1 MFNRVAILALLFI
14 DLAAVVAL
22 MRILSADPAPAFFGG
37 SLKRAAV
44 RMLRPARRK
53 ARYKHVATSAL
64 TTVLMRRWWIA
75 PFAAAGMLAWHIPVS
90 WGPLA
95 DAKESTEYLDALWV
109 VVAASLGLSVA
120 MVAFAFQAFMD
131 SGRKIHGGTLQDFA
145 EETRLLDAIR
155 LGVLT
160 LVVIGVVRLHIG
172 HDSPAGWAAA
182 WAIILSAATLTAVP
196 YVISRVVRGLDE
208 SRLLKMRERRLTR
221 TVKRAMLH
229 QLTEQA
235 AEAVLKHTVM
245 PVARAYAEPPHTVR
259 IESGASGEVCD
270 VKLARLTRAL
280 QHGSGSLA
288 GARCDLAVSLGTRVD
303 TDEPLMW
310 ITDASGP
317 AIVGRLRRAVKV
329 SVPSGTRPD
338 RALLDQLG
346 QLHTQALEA
355 AKQGLTDRWRQI
367 SESYEQVLL
376 ALPPAAAS
384 FNVQFTG
391 QVAAPGFFGRGP
403 LQSIR
408 DHLLDELEEAVKHDN
423 PDVADAIAYFPAR
436 IADRAVR
443 IGAPAIAST
452 MLSLYTSMYA
462 LAERYSQ

>member
-1 MFNRVAILALLFI
+1 VFNRAAILALLII
-14 DLAAVVAL
+14 DVAAVVAL

-37 SLKRAAV
+37 SLQRAAT
-44 RMLRPARRK
+44 RMLRPAGRK
-53 ARYKHVATSAL
+53 ARYKRAATSTLGAAWA
-64 TTVLMRRWWIA
+64 RRWWIA
-75 PFAAAGMLAWHIPVS
+75 PFAATGMLAWRVPVS
-90 WGPLA
+90 WGPLG
-95 DAKESTEYLDALWV
+95 DATESTEYLDALWV

-196 YVISRVVRGLDE
+196 YVVSRVVRSLDE
-208 SRLLKMRERRLTR
+208 SGLLKMRERRLAR

-235 AEAVLKHTVM
+235 AEAVLKNTPM
-245 PVARAYAEPPHTVR
+245 PVARAYIPPPHTVR
-259 IESGASGEVCD
+259 IESDATGEVCD
-270 VKLARLTRAL
+270 IKLARLSRAL
-280 QHGSGSLA
+280 QRDSGGSA
-288 GARCDLAVSLGTRVD
+288 RARCDLAVSLGTRVD
-303 TDEPLMW
+303 IDEPLMW
-310 ITDASGP
+310 IAGTNHRP
-317 AIVGRLRRAVKV
+317 AARRLRRAVKIR
-329 SVPSGTRPD
+329 VPSGTRPD

-391 QVAAPGFFGRGP
+391 QIAAPGFFGRGP

-408 DHLLDELEEAVKHDN
+408 DHLFDELEVAVKYDN
-423 PDVADAIAYFPAR
+423 PDVVDAISYFPAR

-443 IGAPAIAST
+443 IGAPAIATT
-452 MLSLYTSMYA
+452 MLSLYTSMYF

>member
-1 MFNRVAILALLFI
+1 VFNRAAILALLI
-14 DLAAVVAL
+14 ADIAAVVAL

-37 SLKRAAV
+37 SLKRAAM
-44 RMLRPARRK
+44 RMLRPAGWK
-53 ARYKHVATSAL
+53 ARYKRAAISTL
-64 TTVLMRRWWIA
+64 DTVWARRWWIA
-75 PFAAAGMLAWHIPVS
+75 PFAAAGMLAWRIPVN
-90 WGPLA
+90 WGPLGHA
-95 DAKESTEYLDALWV
+95 TESTEYLDALWV

-172 HDSPAGWAAA
+172 HDGPAGWAAA

-196 YVISRVVRGLDE
+196 YAISRVVRSLDE
-208 SRLLKMRERRLTR
+208 SRLLKMRERRLAR

-245 PVARAYAEPPHTVR
+245 PIARVYVQPPKTVR

-310 ITDASGP
+310 ITGTSGP
-317 AIVGRLRRAVKV
+317 AAVGRLRRAVKV
-329 SVPSGTRPD
+329 RVPSGTRPD
-338 RALLDQLG
+338 RALLGQLG

-391 QVAAPGFFGRGP
+391 QVAAPGFFGQGP

-408 DHLLDELEEAVKHDN
+408 DHLFDELEEAVKHDN
-423 PDVADAIAYFPAR
+423 PDVVDAIAYFPAR

-443 IGAPAIAST
+443 IGAPTIAST
-452 MLSLYTSMYA
+452 MLSLYTSMYL